1 MGVSLLDSCMFE
13 IRDNLI
19 FERQM
24 SMFKDG
30 DCTGGTGPSQ
40 MEAGGKKAK
49 ARNRSRRVDGRNVVH
64 FGLGEGKNQRARKIN
79 DLDERN
85 PPMKQQR
92 SDAKMVEKRTNTA
105 RNESAVMKI
114 RKSKITNSFKHEYVV
129 SSATGK
135 AQYVVSICNVQT
147 CTSRYFQI
155 NGERVI
161 CKHIIFVL
169 LNVLKL
175 KGETILSKI

>member
-1 MGVSLLDSCMFE
+1 MHWWNWSKSNGSW
-13 IRDNLI
+13 
-19 FERQM
+19 
-24 SMFKDG
+24 
-30 DCTGGTGPSQ
+30 
-40 MEAGGKKAK
+40 GKKAK
-49 ARNRSRRVDGRNVVH
+49 AKNRRRRVDGRDVVH
-64 FGLGEGKNQRARKIN
+64 FGLGEGKNQRTRKIN
-79 DLDERN
+79 DRDERN

-114 RKSKITNSFKHEYVV
+114 RKSKITNLFKHEYVV